1 MNDYL
6 VGSDTEELQT
16 TAIGDEENTAPRLAE
31 NDELLEMN
39 EDFDFDDFQVVRRE
53 FFAHLHE
60 PSVTF
65 NNCKFGV
72 NAAYLSRFP
81 NYEYA
86 QVLINKNKKILAL
99 RPCNESSRDA
109 FLWSKI
115 DSKGKRRP
123 KQITCRLFYAKI
135 MTLMNWN
142 PDYRYKL
149 LGKLIHSNGQYL
161 IAFDLTA
168 YEAFEKSSRE
178 GEKTIVSRTP
188 VFPLEWQGQFGL
200 PFNEHRQSM
209 KINIFDGYA
218 IYAIHEPKA
227 EEEVQSAP
235 QQTSLLPS
243 PNNTGGIIDE

>member
-1 MNDYL
+1 MNDFL
-6 VGSDTEELQT
+6 VASDEEKVQT

-65 NNCKFGV
+65 NACKFSV
-72 NAAYLSRFP
+72 NTACLSRFP

-86 QVLINKNKKILAL
+86 QVLINKSKKILAL

-109 FLWSKI
+109 FMWSKI
-115 DSKGKRRP
+115 DARGKRRP
-123 KQITCRLFYAKI
+123 KPITCRLFFAKVI
-135 MTLMNWN
+135 TLMNWN
-142 PDYRYKL
+142 PNYRYKL

-161 IAFDLTA
+161 IAFDLTSTEV
-168 YEAFEKSSRE
+168 YQKTFKE
-178 GEKTIVSRTP
+178 GEKPKASRTP
-188 VFPLEWQGQFGL
+188 VFPLEWQDQFGL
-200 PFNEHRQSM
+200 PFNEHKQSM

-218 IYAIHEPKA
+218 IYSIHEKQD
-227 EEEVQSAP
+227 EETVNQAP
-235 QQTSLLPS
+235 SPSLLPAIH
-243 PNNTGGIIDE
+243 NGGINNE

>member
-1 MNDYL
+1 MNDFL
-6 VGSDTEELQT
+6 VASDEEKVQT

-65 NNCKFGV
+65 NACKFSV
-72 NAAYLSRFP
+72 NTACLSRFP

-86 QVLINKNKKILAL
+86 QVLINKSKKILAL

-109 FLWSKI
+109 FMWSKI
-115 DSKGKRRP
+115 DTRGKRRP
-123 KQITCRLFYAKI
+123 KPITCRLFFAKVI
-135 MTLMNWN
+135 TLMNWN
-142 PDYRYKL
+142 PNYRYKL

-161 IAFDLTA
+161 IAFDLTSTEV
-168 YEAFEKSSRE
+168 YQKTFKE
-178 GEKTIVSRTP
+178 GEKPKASRTP
-188 VFPLEWQGQFGL
+188 VFPLEWQDQFGL
-200 PFNEHRQSM
+200 PFNEHKQSM

-218 IYAIHEPKA
+218 IYSIHEKQD
-227 EEEVQSAP
+227 EETVNQAP
-235 QQTSLLPS
+235 SPSLLPAIH
-243 PNNTGGIIDE
+243 NGGINNE